1 MNKEDVLGYVII
13 ILVLFISYKIY
24 SDSDIFQLK
33 CIVSTVDG
41 EKYCVRERKNVQNA
55 SDLLARIT
63 EKMKKLVEHVD
74 KKYPKESGKE
84 NIRRLVSK
92 FNPKKIVETLPTSEY
107 TAYSENKGQKIA
119 FCLNKQKQD
128 NDNLIDE
135 NTLMFVA
142 LHEMAH
148 VASKSIGHNTEFW
161 NNFAFLIEEAE
172 EIELY
177 TPIDYSKK
185 NAQYCGMTITS
196 SPYFT

>member
-1 MNKEDVLGYVII
+1 MNKEDILGYIII
-13 ILVLFISYKIY
+13 ILILFISYKIY
-24 SDSDIFQLK
+24 KDSDLFQLK

-41 EKYCVRERKNVQNA
+41 DKYCVRERKDIQKA

-63 EKMKKLVEHVD
+63 EKMKLLVKCLDE
-74 KKYPKESGKE
+74 KYGDDPTKE
-84 NIRRLVSK
+84 NVKRLVKK
-92 FNPKKIVETLPTSEY
+92 FNPRKIVETLPTSEY

-119 FCLNKQKQD
+119 FCLNKKKED
-128 NDNLIDE
+128 NNHLIEE

-161 NNFAFLIEEAE
+161 DNFTFLIGEAE
-172 EIELY
+172 EFKVY

-185 NAQYCGMTITS
+185 NEEYCGMTITS

>member
-1 MNKEDVLGYVII
+1 MNKEDILGYVII
-13 ILVLFISYKIY
+13 ILILFISYKIY
-24 SDSDIFQLK
+24 RDSDIFQLK
-33 CIVSTVDG
+33 CIMSTVDG
-41 EKYCVRERKNVQNA
+41 DKYCVRERKDVQAA

-63 EKMKKLVEHVD
+63 EKMKALVEYLD
-74 KKYPKESGKE
+74 EKYPKESGKD
-84 NIRRLVSK
+84 NVRRLVQK

-119 FCLNKQKQD
+119 FCLNKKKEN
-128 NDNLIDE
+128 NDHLIEE

-161 NNFAFLIEEAE
+161 DNFTFLIGEAE
-172 EIELY
+172 ELKIY

-185 NAQYCGMTITS
+185 NEEYCGMTITS

>member
-1 MNKEDVLGYVII
+1 MNKEDILGYIII
-13 ILVLFISYKIY
+13 ILILFISYKIY
-24 SDSDIFQLK
+24 RDSDIFQLK
-33 CIVSTVDG
+33 CIMSTVDG
-41 EKYCVRERKNVQNA
+41 DKYCVRERKDVQAA
-55 SDLLARIT
+55 SDLLASIT
-63 EKMKKLVEHVD
+63 EKMKVLV
-74 KKYPKESGKE
+74 KYLDEKYGGDPTKE
-84 NIRRLVSK
+84 NVKRLVKK

-119 FCLNKQKQD
+119 FCLNKKKED
-128 NDNLIDE
+128 NNHLIEE

-161 NNFAFLIEEAE
+161 DNFTFLIGEAE
-172 EIELY
+172 EIKIY

-185 NAQYCGMTITS
+185 NEEYCGMTITS

>member
-1 MNKEDVLGYVII
+1 MDKEDILGYIII
-13 ILVLFISYKIY
+13 ILILFISYKIY

-33 CIVSTVDG
+33 CVVSTVDG
-41 EKYCVRERKNVQNA
+41 DKYCVRERKDVQKA

-63 EKMKKLVEHVD
+63 EKMKLLVEYLD
-74 KKYPKESGKE
+74 EKYPKESGKD
-84 NIRRLVSK
+84 NVRRLVQK

-119 FCLNKQKQD
+119 FCLNKKKED
-128 NDNLIDE
+128 NNHLIEE

-161 NNFAFLIEEAE
+161 DNFTFLIGEAE
-172 EIELY
+172 ELKVY

-185 NAQYCGMTITS
+185 NEEYCGMTITS